1 MDREMKEEAER
12 IRKENQ
18 AFLQKEREQM
28 KSSSPTTSSCEEI
41 VDEIESTG
49 RSHTHEHETRDISS
63 SNKMESDQLSSL
75 FETSSQTESRGR

>member
-28 KSSSPTTSSCEEI
+28 KSNG
-41 VDEIESTG
+41 STA
-49 RSHTHEHETRDISS
+49 SS
-63 SNKMESDQLSSL
+63 SAAEETTEEFEPTDCLNRKDHENITTTTTQLEKQVESKRIGTQQL
-75 FETSSQTESRGR
+75 GR

>member
-28 KSSSPTTSSCEEI
+28 KSN
-41 VDEIESTG
+41 ESTA
-49 RSHTHEHETRDISS
+49 SS
-63 SNKMESDQLSSL
+63 SAAEETTEEFDPTDCLNREDHENSTTTNPLEKQVESKRIGTQQL
-75 FETSSQTESRGR
+75 GR

>member
-28 KSSSPTTSSCEEI
+28 RSNGSTASSSAAEETTEEFELTDCLNQEDHENI
-41 VDEIESTG
+41 TTTTTQLEKQVESKRIGTQQLG
-49 RSHTHEHETRDISS
+49 R
-63 SNKMESDQLSSL
+63 
-75 FETSSQTESRGR
+75 

>member
-28 KSSSPTTSSCEEI
+28 KSN
-41 VDEIESTG
+41 ESTA
-49 RSHTHEHETRDISS
+49 SS
-63 SNKMESDQLSSL
+63 SAAEETTEECEPTDCLIQEDHENITTTTNPSEKLVESKIIGTQQL
-75 FETSSQTESRGR
+75 GR